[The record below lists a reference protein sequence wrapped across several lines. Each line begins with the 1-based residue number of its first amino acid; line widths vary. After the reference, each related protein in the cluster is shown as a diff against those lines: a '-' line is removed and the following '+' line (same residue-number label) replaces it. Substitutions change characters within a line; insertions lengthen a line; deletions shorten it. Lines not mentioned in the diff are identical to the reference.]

1 MTSTGS
7 TGRQLGD
14 GPLCEREDAL
24 RLVAAE
30 ARRARS
36 GSGRL
41 VLLRGATGTGR
52 SALLEAVAADGTA
65 QGMRVLRAR
74 CSTER
79 SGTEYGALRHLLVGE
94 QRADTTLNPVNG
106 TAVADQLWQL
116 VRSAAAGMPLLLAI
130 DDVHLADPASR
141 RFLTEAA
148 RQLDTLPV
156 LIVVTE
162 RGQYDIAAPVPGL
175 AHTLSPTLV
184 RGHVLGPLSR
194 AAAEAMVHGRLGGRA
209 TDAWVDGCLH
219 ASAGNP
225 LLLRALLDDL
235 DVAFT
240 TPPADR
246 AIAAGLPQD
255 SPDFTQDSPDF
266 AQDWP
271 AFPQTC
277 ADLYPGAF
285 AAAVTWW
292 LESAGPETA
301 AVARRLADVVGPATD
316 AAAPQLPLPEGMSDD
331 VDLVAGVTG
340 TDPSRVAG
348 WMTAMLRLGLL
359 RETRGRVRFAHPLLR
374 DAVLDGWQ
382 RADRQAAHR
391 DAAAYRQRRGDPTEA
406 VAAHL
411 LRTHAVGAVWAVD
424 VLRDAAATAARA
436 GRTTDAVTLLRR
448 ALEEPVPRV
457 RRAEVLTELASLE
470 LASLRG
476 TGIPRLA
483 EALRLREEP
492 RERVQATVAL
502 GLAMARRGEA
512 QAAVA
517 LLQDLDA
524 GGSLTDQPALARTVR
539 LASALLSDHDREV
552 RREVYDELHESADRD
567 PALFGPAEQAL
578 LVRHETTAGL
588 LSADEAMRRLRAL
601 LSADEDPLLMPYL
614 LGTAAAVAQ
623 WADALDDADRLVRQG
638 LSTHRLPPLHP
649 MHQALL
655 NTRWDVMAARGD
667 HARLLAE
674 FERREGG
681 TSGRAVR
688 PGNLLAHVV
697 IALVETGR
705 LDEAARLTASVDV
718 QISHVPDDTWEFN
731 RFLYA
736 RGVVRAASGEF
747 QEAVDD
753 FLECGRRQT
762 SREVVSPVVT
772 PWRSAAAE
780 CLLALGSPQSALPL
794 AEEEFRLAS
803 VWGTPRVLGRALR
816 VLGAVSNGRR
826 GLELTARAVETLRGG
841 DADAELAAA
850 LIAQGRRLTAAGQRL
865 QARALLREATAVAER
880 LGSARLLDQAE
891 QALRTGSPRL
901 RVTHHSGVD
910 ALTESELRIARL
922 AADGRTN
929 AEISALLHLARRT
942 VETHLTSTYRK
953 LAIRGRNELPSAL
966 DSTPPSRLSLRAVR
980 PSGPDPDP
988 RPTAGPQI
996 PYQLRREAPT
1006 PQEIHGEAQ

>member
-1 MTSTGS
+1 MTP
-7 TGRQLGD
+7 TGRQHPGD
-14 GPLCEREDAL
+14 GPLSERGDAL
-24 RLVAAE
+24 RLTAAE

-52 SALLEAVAADGTA
+52 SALLEAVAAEGA
-65 QGMRVLRAR
+65 AEGMRVLRAR
-74 CSTER
+74 CSAER
-79 SGTEYGALRHLLVGE
+79 SGTEFGALRHLLAPE
-94 QRADTTLNPVNG
+94 SHPDATLNSFND
-106 TAVADQLWQL
+106 TAVGDRLWQL
-116 VRSAAAGMPLLLAI
+116 LRSRAAEAPLLLAV
-130 DDVHLADPASR
+130 DDVHLADAASR
-141 RFLTEAA
+141 RFLAEAA

-175 AHTLSPTLV
+175 AHALSPTLV
-184 RGHVLGPLSR
+184 RGHVLGPLGR
-194 AAAEAMVHGRLGGRA
+194 TAAEAMVRTRLGGRA
-209 TDAWVDGCLH
+209 TDAWVDDCLR

-235 DVAFT
+235 GVAFA
-240 TPPADR
+240 PVAAALDHSAPA
-246 AIAAGLPQD
+246 G
-255 SPDFTQDSPDF
+255 
-266 AQDWP
+266 
-271 AFPQTC
+271 FPQSC

-301 AVARRLADVVGPATD
+301 SVARALADVVVPAAEAAGPGGPG
-316 AAAPQLPLPEGMSDD
+316 PQTPGPDRASDD
-331 VDLVAGVTG
+331 VELVAAVAGA
-340 TDPSRVAG
+340 DPSRVAG

-359 RETRGRVRFAHPLLR
+359 REERGQVRFAHPLLR
-374 DAVLDGWQ
+374 DAVLDGWR
-382 RADRQAAHR
+382 RADRQASHR
-391 DAAAYRQRRGDPTEA
+391 DAAAHRQRRGDPAEA

-411 LRTHAVGAVWAVD
+411 LRTPATGDGWAVD

-436 GRTTDAVTLLRR
+436 GRTTDAVALLRR
-448 ALEEPVPRV
+448 ALEEPVPRA
-457 RRAEVLTELASLE
+457 RRAEVLTELGSLE

-476 TGIPRLA
+476 TGIPRLT

-517 LLQDLDA
+517 LLHELDA

-552 RREVYDELHESADRD
+552 RREFYDELQQSADRD
-567 PALFGPAEQAL
+567 PALFGPAERAL

-588 LSADEAMRRLRAL
+588 LSADEAMRRVRAL
-601 LSADEDPLLMPYL
+601 LSTDEDPLLMPYL

-623 WADALDDADRLVRQG
+623 WADALDDADRLVRNG
-638 LSTHRLPPLHP
+638 LSAHRLPQLHP
-649 MHQALL
+649 MHHALL
-655 NTRWDVMAARGD
+655 NTRWDTMAARGD
-667 HARLLAE
+667 HARILAE
-674 FERREGG
+674 FERRFEHREGA
-681 TSGRAVR
+681 SAR
-688 PGNLLAHVV
+688 PSNLLAHALV
-697 IALVETGR
+697 ALVETGR
-705 LDEAARLTASVDV
+705 VTEAARLAARIDV
-718 QISHVPDDTWEFN
+718 ESSHVADDTWEFN

-736 RGVVRAASGEF
+736 RGVVHAASGEL

-762 SREVVSPVVT
+762 SRDVLSPVVT

-794 AEEEFRLAS
+794 AEEEYQLAV

-850 LIAQGRRLTAAGQRL
+850 LVTQGRRLTAAGQRL
-865 QARALLREATAVAER
+865 QARELLREAATVAER
-880 LGSARLLDQAE
+880 LGSARLLGQAE

-901 RVTHHSGVD
+901 RVTQHTGVD

-966 DSTPPSRLSLRAVR
+966 DSAPPSRLALRAVH
-980 PSGPDPDP
+980 PSGPGTGEEQGS
-988 RPTAGPQI
+988 RPAAGAQI
-996 PYQLRREAPT
+996 PYQRRREAP
-1006 PQEIHGEAQ
+1006 QEVRGEAQ